1 MSGGWEDRYR
11 DMWKWDRVT
20 WGSHAVDCYPTN
32 CPFRVYSKD
41 GVVLREEQAGT
52 FPTIEEGVP
61 DMNPAGCQKG
71 ACWSQLLYG
80 KERVLHPL
88 KRVGERGSGKW
99 QQVSWDEA
107 LSEIADAIL
116 DALQEQGP
124 NSIMR
129 IGTPA
134 EGGMQTLMLAGAF
147 LMRLGGITTDLQAEI
162 NDFSPGI
169 YITFGKFDPASSCD
183 DWFHTDLT
191 LIWQMN
197 PVYTAIP
204 WYHFVAEGRY
214 KGAEVVTIAP
224 DYSPS
229 AIHADHHLPVRPGTD
244 AALALSMCQ
253 VIVEENLHHMDF
265 VKEQTDLSLLVR
277 LDNRRFLRASD
288 VQDGGLEDQFY
299 FWDSKTNSVVEA
311 PRATLALGDTD
322 PALEGRYQ
330 ATLADGTQVEVTP
343 AFALLKERLQEYRP
357 EDASKICGV
366 HPDSIR
372 SVARKAAVKRTRTLM
387 GFNAGK
393 YYHGDLMERSM
404 MLLLGLT
411 GNWGRK
417 GSGARSWAVGM
428 LDGMGL
434 AVMKTELSE
443 EASHQAIALRDS
455 MLDAVKA
462 EDPTMTDEMV
472 VAESSYRAAA
482 MGGWTPPVFFWYWH
496 CGYRDIWNK
505 KEWNDPTMP
514 RSFDEYIQEGIQKGW
529 WEGFMLP
536 PEGTEPRV
544 LFEIGGNLLRRQRGG
559 QGMLLKHLWPKLK
572 MIVSI
577 DPRMSTTGLYSDF
590 VLPAA
595 QHYEKPNFTYS
606 ACCVLNLTLSDQAVE
621 PAGEAM
627 DEWHINL
634 ALTKKIEE
642 RAKARGMRE
651 YQLPSGFAV
660 NLENMYETMTL
671 NGQLESSD
679 RILDEMVRDSALM
692 GTLPEGTTLETM
704 REKGHVR
711 FIDWGRSSM
720 ALAQASDLKPN
731 ETHAAFRWHTEKK
744 MPFPTLT
751 RRAQFYID
759 HEWFLEAGEEFPVHK
774 ETPMQGGDYPFLLTS
789 GHNRWSIHSM
799 NITSKVLLNTHQ
811 GRPFMFMNDGDAR
824 ERGIDNGEEVRVFN
838 DMGSMTVWVKISP
851 AVQPGQLIIYNGF
864 EPYMHRDWKDAA
876 NVEPGM
882 VKWLHLAGGYGHLR
896 YRAVHW
902 QPVPIDRAIHLDV
915 AKMDGAAR

>member
-1 MSGGWEDRYR
+1 MSGSWEDRYR

-41 GVVLREEQAGT
+41 GLVLREEQAGT

-134 EGGMQTLMLAGAF
+134 EGGMQSLMLASPF
-147 LMRLGGITTDLQAEI
+147 LMRLGGVTTDVQAEI

-183 DWFHTDLT
+183 DWFHTDLM
-191 LIWQMN
+191 LIWHIN
-197 PVYTAIP
+197 PVYTSIP

-253 VIVEENLHHMDF
+253 VLVEENLHHADF

-277 LDNRRFLRASD
+277 LDNRRFLRGCD
-288 VQDGGLEDQFY
+288 VQDGALEDQFY
-299 FWDSKTNSVVEA
+299 FWDSKTGKVVEA
-311 PRATLALGDTD
+311 PRATLALGDID
-322 PALEGRYQ
+322 PALEGSYQ
-330 ATLADGTQVEVTP
+330 TTLADGTQVEVTP

-357 EDASKICGV
+357 EEASKICGV

-387 GFNAGK
+387 GWNSGK

-428 LDGMGL
+428 FDGMGL
-434 AVMKTELSE
+434 AAMKTELGE
-443 EASHQAIALRDS
+443 EASYQAIALRDS
-455 MLDAVKA
+455 MLDAIRA

-472 VAESSYRAAA
+472 VAESSYRAAS
-482 MGGWTPPVFFWYWH
+482 MGGWVPPVFFWYWH
-496 CGYRDIWNK
+496 CGYKEIWNK
-505 KEWNDPTMP
+505 KEWNDPSMP
-514 RSFDEYIQEGIQKGW
+514 RSFEEYVQEGIQKGW
-529 WEGFMLP
+529 WQGFMLP
-536 PEGTEPRV
+536 PEDTEPRV
-544 LFEIGGNLLRRQRGG
+544 LFEIGGNMLRRQRGG

-577 DPRMSTTGLYSDF
+577 DPRMSTTGLHSDF

-595 QHYEKPNFTYS
+595 HHYEKPNFPYTS
-606 ACCVLNLTLSDQAVE
+606 PHVMNLTFSDKAAD
-621 PAGEAM
+621 PPGEAM

-634 ALTKKIEE
+634 ALTKKIQE
-642 RAKARGMRE
+642 RAKARGLKE
-651 YQLPSGFAV
+651 YQLPSGFSV

-679 RILDEMVRDSALM
+679 RVLDEMVRDSAIV
-692 GTLPEGTTLETM
+692 GTLPKGTTLETL
-704 REKGHVR
+704 REKGFVR
-711 FIDWGRSSM
+711 FTGWGRTPM

-759 HEWFLEAGEEFPVHK
+759 HEWFLEAGEELPVHK
-774 ETPMQGGDYPFLLTS
+774 ETPKQGGDYPFLLTS
-789 GHNRWSIHSM
+789 GHPRWSIHSM
-799 NITSKVLLNTHQ
+799 NMTNKMILNTHQ

-824 ERGIDNGEEVRVFN
+824 ERGIENGEEVRLFN
-838 DMGSMTVWVKISP
+838 DMGSITVWVKISP

-864 EPYMHRDWKDAA
+864 EPYMHRDWKDAS

-896 YRAVHW
+896 YRTIHW

-915 AKMDGAAR
+915 AKIDGAAK

>member
-1 MSGGWEDRYR
+1 MSGSWEDRYR
-11 DMWKWDRVT
+11 ERWKWDRVT

-107 LSEIADAIL
+107 LSEIADAML

-134 EGGMQTLMLAGAF
+134 EGGIQTLMMASAF

-169 YITFGKFDPASSCD
+169 YITFGKFDPASSED
-183 DWFHTDLT
+183 DAFHTDLT
-191 LIWQMN
+191 LIWQSN
-197 PVYTAIP
+197 PVYTCIP

-214 KGAEVVTIAP
+214 KGAEVVIIAP

-229 AIHADHHLPVRPGTD
+229 AIHADYHLPVRPGTD

-253 VIVEENLHHMDF
+253 VIVEENLHHVDF
-265 VKEQTDLSLLVR
+265 VKEQTDLPLLVR
-277 LDNRRFLRASD
+277 SDNRRFLRGSD
-288 VQDGGLEDQFY
+288 VQDGELEDQFY
-299 FWDSKTNSVVEA
+299 FWDSKTNKVVEA
-311 PRATLALGDTD
+311 PRGTLALGEVD
-322 PALEGRYQ
+322 PALGGRYQ

-343 AFALLKERLQEYRP
+343 AFVLLKERLQEYRP
-357 EDASKICGV
+357 EDASKVCGV
-366 HPDSIR
+366 HADSIR
-372 SVARKAAVKRTRTLM
+372 SVARKAAVKRTRTFM
-387 GFNAGK
+387 GWNAGK

-417 GSGARSWAVGM
+417 GTGARSWAVGM

-443 EASHQAIALRDS
+443 EASYQAIALRDS
-455 MLDAVKA
+455 MLDAVRA

-482 MGGWTPPVFFWYWH
+482 MGGWTPPAFFWYWH

-505 KEWNDPTMP
+505 KDWNDPSMP
-514 RSFDEYIQEGIQKGW
+514 RSFDEYMQEGIEKGW

-536 PEGTEPRV
+536 PEDTEPRV

-572 MIVSI
+572 MIVSV

-606 ACCVLNLTLSDQAVE
+606 ACCVLNLTLSDKAVE

-634 ALTKKIEE
+634 AMTKALEE
-642 RAKARGMRE
+642 RAKARGMKE

-660 NLENMYETMTL
+660 NFENMYETMTL
-671 NGQLESSD
+671 NGQLESTD
-679 RILDEMVRDSALM
+679 RVLDEMVRDSAIM
-692 GTLPEGTTLETM
+692 GTLPKGTTLETL

-759 HEWFLEAGEEFPVHK
+759 HEWFLEAGEELPVHK

-799 NITSKVLLNTHQ
+799 NMTSRILLNTHQ

-824 ERGIDNGEEVRVFN
+824 ERGIENGEEVRVFN

-896 YRAVHW
+896 YRAIHW
-902 QPVPIDRAIHLDV
+902 QPIPIDRAIHLDV
-915 AKMDGAAR
+915 AKMDGAAK